1 MAIQPT
7 VKKKRRPKNPCN
19 RLFERAMAIV
29 ALVNLGLVMFDL
41 TYVSWRNFWLQ
52 GNVVIPF
59 VGKQIPILPG
69 TNYSCPDSSQR
80 SNEAPRLVQK
90 SLITCLYDPIKGI
103 ELNRDT
109 EYYLRLVR
117 RLEQRIGE
125 AGTQTGLKSPEV
137 AATLK
142 ELRQLSIDMVA
153 SNPFEA
159 VGKSGTLERIKN
171 QVRDRVHA
179 KTGQELSATKA
190 FELFWSEGYLA
201 KQGFQSEV
209 GSFNTQGNLFSRD
222 GWFNQTIAPLIA
234 TNYYRTIGENGEFTD
249 NFWLLDAPFVI
260 LFFLEFL
267 ARTYYLSGR
276 YTNLNWLDAMLWRW
290 YDIPLFIPF
299 SLFFPPLALT
309 RVLPTVLRLNT
320 AGMIDLDQINTQMR
334 QGFVASIAEEMTE
347 LVIVQV
353 INQVQG
359 SIRRGEVMQW
369 LQSTSNRRYIDIN
382 NVNEIE
388 LISKQL
394 LELVLYRVFPKVQP
408 DLEALLSH
416 SVMSVLKQS
425 PAYQGLQALPGITNL
440 PQQITDRVVATLT
453 QTVYES
459 VKTSLEDPE
468 LAKLTARLVQNFST
482 TMMSEAQNQNNLQ
495 EIQTLLTDL
504 LEEIKINYVQR
515 LAEEDVA
522 LLLDQTRH
530 LQHLPKPD

>member
-1 MAIQPT
+1 
-7 VKKKRRPKNPCN
+7 
-19 RLFERAMAIV
+19 MAIV
-29 ALVNLGLVMFDL
+29 ALANLGLVMFDL

-69 TNYSCPDSSQR
+69 THYPCPDSSR
-80 SNEAPRLVQK
+80 RPNEPPRLVQK
-90 SLITCLYDPIKGI
+90 SFITCWYDPIKGI
-103 ELNRDT
+103 EPNRDT
-109 EYYLRLVR
+109 EFYLRMVR
-117 RLEQRIGE
+117 RLEQQVSQ
-125 AGTQTGLKSPEV
+125 AGTTAGLRSPEV

-142 ELRQLSIDMVA
+142 QLRILSADLVN
-153 SNPFEA
+153 SNPFAA
-159 VGKSGTLERIKN
+159 VGKGGTLERIKN
-171 QVRDRVHA
+171 QIRDRVQE
-179 KTGQELSATKA
+179 KTQQELSSIKA
-190 FELFWSEGYLA
+190 FELFWSEAYLSRY
-201 KQGFQSEV
+201 GFQSEV
-209 GSFNTQGNLFSRD
+209 GSFNTQGNLLIRD

-249 NFWLLDAPFVI
+249 NFWIIDAPFVI

-267 ARTYYLSGR
+267 ARTYYLSSR
-276 YTNLNWLDAMLWRW
+276 YSSLNWLDAMLWRW
-290 YDIPLFIPF
+290 YDIPLFTPF
-299 SLFFPPLALT
+299 SLFFPPLALS

-320 AGMIDLDQINTQMR
+320 VGIIDLDQINAQMR

-369 LQSTSNRRYIDIN
+369 LQSASGRRYIDIN

-388 LISKQL
+388 VISKQL
-394 LELVLYRVFPKVQP
+394 LELVLYRVFPKIQP

-416 SVMSVLKQS
+416 SVTSVLKQS
-425 PAYQGLQALPGITNL
+425 PAYQGLQALPGMANL

-453 QTVYES
+453 QTVYDS
-459 VKTSLEDPE
+459 AKITLADPE
-468 LAKLTARLVQNFST
+468 IAKLTTRLVQNFST
-482 TMMSEAQNQNNLQ
+482 TMMSEAQNQNNLL

-515 LAEEDVA
+515 LAEEDVT

-530 LQHLPKPD
+530 LQHLSKSD